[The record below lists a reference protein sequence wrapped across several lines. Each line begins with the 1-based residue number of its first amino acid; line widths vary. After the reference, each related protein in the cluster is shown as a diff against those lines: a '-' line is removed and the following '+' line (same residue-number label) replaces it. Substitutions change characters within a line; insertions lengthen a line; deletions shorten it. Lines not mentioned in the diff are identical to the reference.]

1 MPASHAVRRERLHAA
16 AIEDGLDAVLISS
29 LINVRYLTGFT
40 GSNGA
45 LLLTRDGAAVLATDG
60 RYTTQSAQQ
69 APDVERLIDRS
80 VGTALA
86 ARAARDGARR
96 LGYESHVVTVDGLG
110 SLSSAADGVD
120 LVSLK
125 YAVEK
130 LRRIKDEDEIALL
143 REACAIGDRALADL
157 LAAGGLAIGR
167 TERAVGR
174 DLDGRML
181 DHGAQA
187 PSFETIVA
195 SGPNSAIPHHRPG
208 DRALQA
214 GDFVKLDFGAEYD
227 GYHSDMTRTL
237 VLGETADWQ
246 REIYALVAESQRVG
260 REALA
265 IGADVR
271 EIDRAAREVIAAA
284 GHGEHFG
291 HGLGHGVGLEIHEAP
306 GLGPTG
312 TGKLEDR
319 MPVTVE
325 PGVYLEGRGGVRIE
339 DTLVVRSSGPE
350 LLTMTTKDLL
360 VL

>member
-1 MPASHAVRRERLHAA
+1 
-16 AIEDGLDAVLISS
+16 
-29 LINVRYLTGFT
+29 
-40 GSNGA
+40 
-45 LLLTRDGAAVLATDG
+45 
-60 RYTTQSAQQ
+60 
-69 APDVERLIDRS
+69 
-80 VGTALA
+80 
-86 ARAARDGARR
+86 
-96 LGYESHVVTVDGLG
+96 
-110 SLSSAADGVD
+110 
-120 LVSLK
+120 
-125 YAVEK
+125 
-130 LRRIKDEDEIALL
+130 
-143 REACAIGDRALADL
+143 
-157 LAAGGLAIGR
+157 
-167 TERAVGR
+167 
-174 DLDGRML
+174 
-181 DHGAQA
+181 
-187 PSFETIVA
+187 
-195 SGPNSAIPHHRPG
+195 
-208 DRALQA
+208 
-214 GDFVKLDFGAEYD
+214 
-227 GYHSDMTRTL
+227 MTRTL
-237 VLGETADWQ
+237 VLGEPADWQ

-265 IGADVR
+265 IGADVQ